1 MRVLTP
7 LELTAAGSLLACVL
21 AVTVPVFVRNL
32 HTSRLVEPIQGL
44 ERIAARAAV
53 LAAGRPT
60 DVAYPADA
68 PLTPATV
75 PRGELVVDP
84 PGTWDHATWRELGFA
99 PEQPHAFSFEFDAEN
114 SAELSKFVARARG
127 DLDGDGSQS
136 TFTLRGEVKRGGV
149 PSTSSLDMH
158 REIE

>member
-7 LELTAAGSLLACVL
+7 LELTAGGSLLCCVL
-21 AVTVPVFVRNL
+21 AVTVPAFVRNL
-32 HTSRLVEPIQGL
+32 HTSRLVEPIEGL

-68 PLTPATV
+68 PLSPATV

-84 PGTWDHATWRELGFA
+84 PGTWDHPTWRELGFA
-99 PEQPHAFSFEFDAEN
+99 PEQPHAFSFEFEGEN
-114 SAELSKFVARARG
+114 GADVSRFVARARG

-136 TFTLRGEVKRGGV
+136 TFSLKGEVKRGGA
-149 PSTSSLDMH
+149 PTTSNLDMH